1 MTLNFFRTGDLR
13 YRKML
18 HKESVSEV
26 LKHVGEDNITCA
38 MTCEFDKNKHVYK
51 DMDPN
56 ETIHKRLETLITKS
70 KICCQNFYFIFYRFI
85 HFVFFL

>member
-1 MTLNFFRTGDLR
+1 
-13 YRKML
+13 ML
-18 HKESVSEV
+18 HRESVSEV

-70 KICCQNFYFIFYRFI
+70 KFDVDFFESTIICSE
-85 HFVFFL
+85 